1 MVRETYTNEHT
12 KFTWRLTEQ
21 SMFHVLVKNDLL
33 SIKLHV
39 SFKWQRL
46 NTADEV
52 LMTV

>member
-21 SMFHVLVKNDLL
+21 SMFHVLVKNGLL

-39 SFKWQRL
+39 SFNWQRL
-46 NTADEV
+46 NTAYEV